1 MPNDA
6 AAEKSSSAE
15 HGDGGTGT
23 ASVSPSPHPKAGPAP
38 LGAGSAICFP
48 PRILDAKSPR
58 IGGPDASPRRKPI
71 TCHKRNQN
79 RIASESWRM
88 R

>member
-6 AAEKSSSAE
+6 AADKSGSAK
-15 HGDGGTGT
+15 HCDGGL
-23 ASVSPSPHPKAGPAP
+23 ARHPSHLAPHPRRAVLHFGRAP
-38 LGAGSAICFP
+38 PYAFR
-48 PRILDAKSPR
+48 RILDTKSPR

-79 RIASESWRM
+79 RIASESLRM